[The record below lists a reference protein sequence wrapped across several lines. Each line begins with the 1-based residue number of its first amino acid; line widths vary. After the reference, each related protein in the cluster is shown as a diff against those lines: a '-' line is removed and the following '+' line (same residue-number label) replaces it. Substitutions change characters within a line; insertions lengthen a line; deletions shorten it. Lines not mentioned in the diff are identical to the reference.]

1 MFNFKIFIICFLI
14 TLVVTVLI
22 LKRLI
27 PFLKSIKAGQKILDI
42 GPKWHKPK
50 EGTPTMCGVSF
61 VVSGIIAISTVLLIY
76 INKLQLNDIML
87 ILNIFV
93 FAILNALI
101 GVIDDLAK
109 LRKSKNEGLSAKA
122 KLLFQSIVTILFLAS
137 LKFTVGINTILYI
150 PYFNINIELGFFYYV
165 ISFLILCG
173 MVNSVNLTD
182 GIDGL
187 ASSVTLT
194 VGLFLFFVA
203 FTKTESI
210 PLTLISSLLIGSTIG
225 FLFFNLH
232 PAKCFM
238 GDTGS
243 LFLGAIV
250 GASAFIL
257 DNPLLVLIYG
267 CVFFLESISDIM
279 QVIYFKITKGK
290 RLFKMAPLH
299 HHFEKCGFSEMKIVG
314 VFSIVNIIFCIIAY
328 FGLGRIWKANL

>member
-50 EGTPTMCGVSF
+50 EGTPTMCGASF
-61 VVSGIIAISTVLLIY
+61 VASCIIAISTVLLIY
-76 INKLQLNDIML
+76 FNKIQLNDIML

-150 PYFNINIELGFFYYV
+150 PYFNLSIELGFFYYV

-203 FTKTESI
+203 FTKAESI

-314 VFSIVNIIFCIIAY
+314 IFSIVNIIFCIIAY
-328 FGLGRIWKANL
+328 FGLGRI

>member
-328 FGLGRIWKANL
+328 FGLGRI

>member
-50 EGTPTMCGVSF
+50 EGTPTMCGASF
-61 VVSGIIAISTVLLIY
+61 VVSCIIAISTVLLIY
-76 INKLQLNDIML
+76 FNKMQLNDIML

-173 MVNSVNLTD
+173 MINSVNLTD

-203 FTKTESI
+203 FTKAESI
-210 PLTLISSLLIGSTIG
+210 PLTLISSLLIGSTVG

-328 FGLGRIWKANL
+328 FGLGRI

>member
-1 MFNFKIFIICFLI
+1 
-14 TLVVTVLI
+14 
-22 LKRLI
+22 
-27 PFLKSIKAGQKILDI
+27 
-42 GPKWHKPK
+42 
-50 EGTPTMCGVSF
+50 MCGASF

-76 INKLQLNDIML
+76 FKKIQLNDIML
-87 ILNIFV
+87 ILNIVV

-203 FTKTESI
+203 FTKAESI

-328 FGLGRIWKANL
+328 FGLGRI

>member
-1 MFNFKIFIICFLI
+1 
-14 TLVVTVLI
+14 
-22 LKRLI
+22 
-27 PFLKSIKAGQKILDI
+27 
-42 GPKWHKPK
+42 
-50 EGTPTMCGVSF
+50 
-61 VVSGIIAISTVLLIY
+61 
-76 INKLQLNDIML
+76 ML
-87 ILNIFV
+87 ILNSFV

-122 KLLFQSIVTILFLAS
+122 KLLFQSIVTILFLIS

-203 FTKTESI
+203 FTKAESI

-328 FGLGRIWKANL
+328 FGLGRI

>member
-50 EGTPTMCGVSF
+50 EGTPTMCGASF
-61 VVSGIIAISTVLLIY
+61 IVSGIIAISTVLLIY
-76 INKLQLNDIML
+76 FNKIQLNDIML

-203 FTKTESI
+203 FTKAESI
-210 PLTLISSLLIGSTIG
+210 PLILISSLLIGSTIG

-328 FGLGRIWKANL
+328 FGLGRI